1 MYLFVHKILY
11 CTDTR
16 FENATTRAYRTY
28 LLTTFRLRNRLNLFL
43 LINFDHK
50 FNYLGATSLDTPVCM
65 CTHILCLHI
74 GLCIPVRNGHI

>member
-1 MYLFVHKILY
+1 MHNKYIQ
-11 CTDTR
+11 

-50 FNYLGATSLDTPVCM
+50 FNYLGATSRDTPICM
-65 CTHILCLHI
+65 YIHAFYT
-74 GLCIPVRNGHI
+74 GV